1 MMLRSLAL
9 GVVVA
14 SITYLSLVIGELV
27 PKRIALS
34 SPERVAALVARPMR
48 LVARVG
54 APLVALLTGSTNVVF
69 RALGMR
75 ATVDPAVTE
84 QDIRAMVEQGAEA
97 GVVQTAEHAIVE
109 NAFRLG
115 DRQVGSIMTPR
126 PDIVWVDVASPP
138 AELRGHL
145 TRLRRPRV
153 LVCEGDVDNALG
165 VVHAEDLLA
174 GCLAGDALD
183 LRAALHQ
190 PLFVPETMPVFRLLE
205 EFRRTREQVAV
216 VLDEFG
222 GVQGVVTQDDILDAL
237 VGDLAAQE
245 DGDDAL
251 MVRRPDGSWLVAG
264 NAQVDEVETRL
275 GLDPL
280 PLDERRGFRTA
291 AGFVLTQ
298 LGRVPKVG
306 EAVQWSG
313 ARFEVVRLDGRR
325 IDQLLVTR
333 PRTP

>member
-1 MMLRSLAL
+1 MTAEVFIILLLLVLNGVFAMSEMAIVAARKTRLEHRAEDGDAGARAALDLAAHPGNFLSTVQVGITLVGVLAGAFGGAGIAEVLAARFAEVPWLAPYAEPLAL

-14 SITYLSLVIGELV
+14 SITYMSLVIGELV

-138 AELRGHL
+138 AELREQLASLG
-145 TRLRRPRV
+145 RPRV

-165 VVHAEDLLA
+165 VVHAEDLLSR
-174 GCLAGDALD
+174 CLAGNALD

-190 PLFVPETMPVFRLLE
+190 PLFVPETMPVFR
-205 EFRRTREQVAV
+205 
-216 VLDEFG
+216 
-222 GVQGVVTQDDILDAL
+222 
-237 VGDLAAQE
+237 
-245 DGDDAL
+245 
-251 MVRRPDGSWLVAG
+251 
-264 NAQVDEVETRL
+264 
-275 GLDPL
+275 
-280 PLDERRGFRTA
+280 
-291 AGFVLTQ
+291 
-298 LGRVPKVG
+298 
-306 EAVQWSG
+306 
-313 ARFEVVRLDGRR
+313 
-325 IDQLLVTR
+325 
-333 PRTP
+333 

>member
-1 MMLRSLAL
+1 M
-9 GVVVA
+9 
-14 SITYLSLVIGELV
+14 
-27 PKRIALS
+27 
-34 SPERVAALVARPMR
+34 
-48 LVARVG
+48 
-54 APLVALLTGSTNVVF
+54 
-69 RALGMR
+69 
-75 ATVDPAVTE
+75 
-84 QDIRAMVEQGAEA
+84 
-97 GVVQTAEHAIVE
+97 
-109 NAFRLG
+109 
-115 DRQVGSIMTPR
+115 
-126 PDIVWVDVASPP
+126 
-138 AELRGHL
+138 
-145 TRLRRPRV
+145 
-153 LVCEGDVDNALG
+153 
-165 VVHAEDLLA
+165 
-174 GCLAGDALD
+174 
-183 LRAALHQ
+183 
-190 PLFVPETMPVFRLLE
+190 FVPESMPVFRLLE

-264 NAQVDEVETRL
+264 NAPVDQVETRL